1 VRMMLKGR
9 AVTAIALV
17 ALALGIGAN
26 TAIFSVVN
34 AVLLRPLPYK
44 NADELVMLWQNNP
57 SVQVGFDMLPVTV
70 ADFIDWRDQSQVFE
84 NISILE
90 SARLALTGLDRPERI
105 GGAAVSASFFDLM
118 GAEPI
123 MGRVF
128 RPEEDQPGA
137 NQVAVVSYAL
147 WQSRFAAAPDIVGR
161 TMTLDGKDYTIVGVM
176 PKGFQFPRSQDLPS
190 YFQMPP
196 QTELWTPI
204 GLTSKQIANRG
215 SHNKAV
221 IARLKP
227 NITLEQAQ
235 AEMSTIAS
243 RLEKQ
248 YKEDEG
254 YGVTVLP
261 MRDQLV
267 GDVRAALWV
276 LLGAVGFVLLIACA
290 NVANLL
296 LARAASR
303 QKEIAIRTALGASRG
318 RVLRQLLTES
328 VLLSALGGLLGVL
341 LAVWGID
348 VLLAVSPD
356 NIPRKDEIGIDGAV
370 MGFTLLISLMTG
382 VLFGLAPALQASRFN
397 LNETLKEGVR
407 GSTGGHNRVSG
418 LLVVAEVALSLVLL
432 VGAGLMTRS
441 FSNILRVDPGFTT
454 ENLLSM
460 QIALPDNKY
469 PEDRQQVAFFEQ
481 ALERIRALPGAGQVS
496 AVSDL
501 PLSGTEEIDQ
511 FTIEG
516 RPAPPN
522 LNDTP
527 LADFRFIDHDYFATM
542 GTPLLAGRP
551 FTEQD
556 NAKSPGVVI
565 ISESLARRYFPD
577 EDPLGKRIRPGDAES
592 KGPWLTIIG
601 VVTNVKHSGL
611 EADPRPQLYFPY
623 PQKFWGRMTIV
634 ARTSV
639 DPKSF
644 TAAMRDAVWAIDKD
658 QPITNVET
666 MEQYLAA
673 SVSHR
678 RFNLIMLA
686 AFSVIAL
693 ILAGAG
699 LYGVMSYSVTQRT
712 HEIGIRMALGAKKRD
727 ILRLVLRQ
735 GLILVVAG
743 LAIGL
748 SAAFALTRFLSSI
761 LFGVSATDPVAFAGV
776 SAALAIV
783 ALAACYVPARRAV
796 KVDPMVALRYE

>member
-1 VRMMLKGR
+1 MLIKGR
-9 AVTAIALV
+9 SVTVIAII

-26 TAIFSVVN
+26 TVIFSVVN
-34 AVLLRPLPYK
+34 AVLLRSLPYK
-44 NADELVMLWQNNP
+44 NADQLVMLWQNNP
-57 SVQVGFDMLPVTV
+57 QVQVGFDLLPVTA
-70 ADFIDWRDQSQVFE
+70 ADFVDWRDQSQVFE
-84 NISILE
+84 NISVLD
-90 SARLALTGLDRPERI
+90 SARLALTGLNTPERI

-128 RPEEDQPGA
+128 TPEEDKPGA

-147 WQSRFAAAPDIVGR
+147 WQSRFAGDPNIIGN
-161 TMTLDGKDYTIVGVM
+161 TMTLDSKTYNIIGVM
-176 PKGFQFPRSQDLPS
+176 PEGFQFPRSQDLPS

-227 NITLEQAQ
+227 GVSLEQAQ
-235 AEMSTIAS
+235 AEMRTIAG

-248 YKEDEG
+248 YKENEG

-267 GDVRAALWV
+267 GDVRVALWI

-296 LARAASR
+296 LARSAGR
-303 QKEIAIRTALGASRG
+303 QKEIAIRSALGATRG

-328 VLLSALGGLLGVL
+328 VMLSAIGGLLGVL
-341 LAVWGID
+341 LAVWGLD
-348 VLLAVSPD
+348 VLLAISPD
-356 NIPRKDEIGIDGAV
+356 NIPRKHEINIDGSV
-370 MGFTLLISLMTG
+370 LGFTFMISLLTG

-397 LNETLKEGVR
+397 LNETLKEGAR
-407 GSTGGHNRVSG
+407 GSTGGHNRLRG
-418 LLVVAEVALSLVLL
+418 FLVVAEVALSLVLL
-432 VGAGLMTRS
+432 IGAGLMTRS
-441 FSNILRVDPGFTT
+441 FSNLLRVDPGFKT

-469 PEDRQQVAFFEQ
+469 PEDRQQVGFFKQ
-481 ALERIRALPGAGQVS
+481 AIERIRALPGAGQVS

-511 FTIEG
+511 FTVEG
-516 RPAPPN
+516 RPVPAN

-527 LADFRFIDHDYFATM
+527 LADFRFIDHEYFMTM
-542 GTPLLAGRP
+542 GTPLKAGRF

-556 NAKSPGVVI
+556 DENAPGVII
-565 ISESLARRYFPD
+565 ISEGLARRFFPE
-577 EDPLGKRIRPGDAES
+577 EDPIGKRIKPGDAEAG
-592 KGPWLTIIG
+592 GPWLAIVG
-601 VVTNVKHSGL
+601 VVASVKHSGL
-611 EADPRPQLYFPY
+611 DADPRPQLYFPY

-644 TAAMRDAVWAIDKD
+644 TSAMRDAVWAIDKD
-658 QPITNVET
+658 QPITNIET
-666 MEQYLAA
+666 MERYLAA
-673 SVSHR
+673 SVSQR

-693 ILAGAG
+693 VLAGVG

-712 HEIGIRMALGAKKRD
+712 HEIGIRLALGAKGTD
-727 ILRLVLRQ
+727 VLGMVVKQ
-735 GLILVVAG
+735 GLKLTAAGVV
-743 LAIGL
+743 IGVGGAL
-748 SAAFALTRFLSSI
+748 GLTRVMESMLY
-761 LFGVSATDPVAFAGV
+761 GVSATDPATYVMNAMILTG
-776 SAALAIV
+776 V
-783 ALAACYVPARRAV
+783 ALVACFVPARRAT
-796 KVDPMVALRYE
+796 KVDPMIALRYE